1 MANFEGPIL
10 QRYPT
15 LTTQILSKFKIS
27 VFEMGQNQKMA
38 NFERLFL
45 LQIQCLTS
53 QNSDFLFLKKAK
65 MKKLKN
71 SKNSKGR
78 KFIKI

>member
-27 VFEMGQNQKMA
+27 VFEIDQNEKKA

-45 LQIQCLTS
+45 LQFQSFTS
-53 QNSDFLFLKKAK
+53 QNSDFLSV
-65 MKKLKN
+65 N
-71 SKNSKGR
+71 
-78 KFIKI
+78 

>member
-38 NFERLFL
+38 NFECPF
-45 LQIQCLTS
+45 
-53 QNSDFLFLKKAK
+53 
-65 MKKLKN
+65 
-71 SKNSKGR
+71 
-78 KFIKI
+78 